1 MPEDSHTENNT
12 PAILIVDEDATMI
25 SALKLQLEDRSWMV
39 HSAHASQE
47 AIALCQESEVGVA
60 LIGIGAASF
69 DGLQLARNL
78 RSSNPGVILIA
89 MTGYP
94 TVDQAIE
101 ILKSE
106 ATDYLVKPFRIEQL
120 LMAIERAHREQ
131 NLIRENESLKR
142 DLAKLRDEVA
152 GILPTADAPDADVEI
167 GSEEIPLRS
176 TDYGGLSTQ
185 SKGPDPDAIASY
197 ERQMAP
203 AAPSATDEEEGHPGP
218 DNIEENKETNDSDE
232 QSA

>member
-1 MPEDSHTENNT
+1 MSEDPNIENNPPT
-12 PAILIVDEDATMI
+12 ILVVDEDETMI
-25 SALKLQLEDRSWMV
+25 SALKLQLEDRDWMV
-39 HSAHASQE
+39 YSAHTSQE
-47 AIALCQESEVGVA
+47 AITLNKESGVEVA

-69 DGLQLARNL
+69 DGLQLAQNL
-78 RSSNPGVILIA
+78 RSSNPGVLIIA
-89 MTGYP
+89 LTGYP

-101 ILKSE
+101 ILKTE

-120 LMAIERAHREQ
+120 LVAIERAHREQ

-142 DLAKLRDEVA
+142 DLAALREDIV
-152 GILPTADAPDADVEI
+152 GTLQTADASEADAEI
-167 GSEEIPLRS
+167 GGEEIPLRS

-203 AAPSATDEEEGHPGP
+203 SSPSASDEEEGQPGP
-218 DNIEENKETNDSDE
+218 DSIEKNKETNSSDE
-232 QSA
+232 QSD